1 METGFIVSVVLNILS
16 FLLTIVGTYVMI
28 KGIDADEHLAADGWG
43 SIKYFTVQ
51 SNLLYGIYAGIFAV
65 IELVYGSAAAVPAV
79 LYILK

>member
-1 METGFIVSVVLNILS
+1 MDIGTVISVVLNLLAFILT
-16 FLLTIVGTYVMI
+16 LVGTYVMV